1 MLNWNA
7 LVIMLHSCLEFNR
20 PTKYT
25 TKQPLHWKTG
35 KMSRRF
41 LRLADSLLESTRL
54 LITNDKPNE
63 DLERQVGPYRYAY
76 WSVLFYFR
84 QWVHLNFF
92 SRVLRDSTP
101 RFVGPLVHWSVR
113 RSVPLYFFLV
123 FAVFGLTAPALVI
136 KWHFFSC
143 RHAILKEALS
153 VRQSVGP
160 SV

>member
-84 QWVHLNFF
+84 RWVHLNFF
-92 SRVLRDSTP
+92 SRVLCDSTP
-101 RFVGPLVHWSVR
+101 RFVDPLVRWSVG
-113 RSVPLYFFLV
+113 S
-123 FAVFGLTAPALVI
+123 
-136 KWHFFSC
+136 
-143 RHAILKEALS
+143 
-153 VRQSVGP
+153 SVGP
-160 SV
+160 SHFTFFWFLRSLASHFLPKWSSDLKNSPCPPARDWGSRVSGLV